1 MARMTCR
8 CGKLLSNSQV
18 PNDIELVV
26 YTDREWDK
34 ICDCDSLEPW
44 MIPLPKY
51 NIWRCPDCKRIYAY
65 EGSNPKPVM
74 VYRLET
80 E

>member
-51 NIWRCPDCKRIYAY
+51 NIWRCPDCKRIYVY